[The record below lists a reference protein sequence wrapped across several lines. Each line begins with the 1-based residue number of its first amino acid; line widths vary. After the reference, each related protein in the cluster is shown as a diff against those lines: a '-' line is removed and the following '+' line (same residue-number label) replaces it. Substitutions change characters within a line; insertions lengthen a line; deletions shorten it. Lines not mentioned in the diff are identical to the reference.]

1 MIHYLANA
9 ATRTALCGAV
19 GTSATKDRALV
30 TCRRC
35 LRRLEQ
41 IDRKRE
47 KGAAAPLKG
56 PPRA

>member
-41 IDRKRE
+41 IDRKRAKAPP
-47 KGAAAPLKG
+47 KG
-56 PPRA
+56 